1 MKQENCIALRNGD
14 FNVIENVKN
23 LIYILKRNQIGK
35 ILKRLDNVEN
45 QLITY
50 DKKLKEILDEFEN
63 EREKSF
69 KQKIFFKGQIYD
81 AYSLIIDIIK
91 TANKKILI
99 IDNYLDNSVLK
110 MLTKKNNKVEVLLLT
125 SGKSPIRKID
135 ITKFNSQYP
144 KLRMQYTNRFHD
156 RFIVIDNKDLYHLGA
171 SIKDL
176 GNKCFGINKINETE
190 IIQKFVNIK

>member
-91 TANKKILI
+91 TANKRILI